1 MTNRRLKKKRPSYI
15 GETKLKMKRR
25 IDQHKTDVQF
35 GRTISSALARHTQ
48 QLAHEMDWANAE
60 CLEKEKR
67 LIPRKILESAHI
79 RANRE
84 RCLNLN
90 EGIGVTDMCGKGN
103 WLRRG
108 REGGIK

>member
-1 MTNRRLKKKRPSYI
+1 
-15 GETKLKMKRR
+15 
-25 IDQHKTDVQF
+25 
-35 GRTISSALARHTQ
+35 
-48 QLAHEMDWANAE
+48 MDWGNTE

-90 EGIGVTDMCGKGN
+90 EGIGVTDVYGKGN
-103 WLRRG
+103 WLKRG
-108 REGGIK
+108 REEGD